1 SCKFARG
8 QLCRGA
14 VRQAK
19 RGRAVERLAGGRQPR
34 RIALVEQRCDLLGIE
49 LGRRWGGLL
58 RRGRRLDVGL
68 FRFGLLGFV
77 FRQRV
82 GDRIRLRLGLLFFR
96 LGLGGLCFRRRR
108 RLARGLGF
116 LLFPPPRRR
125 ILHPLPF
132 RPPFPLR
139 LPPL

>member
-1 SCKFARG
+1 SCQSARAQRG
-8 QLCRGA
+8 RGA

-19 RGRAVERLAGGRQPR
+19 GGRAVVRLAGGRQPR

-82 GDRIRLRLGLLFFR
+82 GDRIRLRLGFLF
-96 LGLGGLCFRRRR
+96 
-108 RLARGLGF
+108 
-116 LLFPPPRRR
+116 
-125 ILHPLPF
+125 
-132 RPPFPLR
+132 FPLR
-139 LPPL
+139 LRGAFFSRPPPARRAACC

>member
-1 SCKFARG
+1 
-8 QLCRGA
+8 
-14 VRQAK
+14 

-68 FRFGLLGFV
+68 FWFGLLCFV

-82 GDRIRLRLGLLFFR
+82 GDRIRLCLGLVFFR

-108 RLARGLGF
+108 RLARGLDF
-116 LLFPPPRRR
+116 LLFHHLRGR
-125 ILHPLPF
+125 ILD
-132 RPPFPLR
+132 RLR
-139 LPPL
+139 FGDLFH